1 MGRPHPSHQSR
12 KLPGSR
18 AVGTVASLPPDRI
31 GARLPRWLTRGWLLL
46 PCALGC
52 AHDARLEVPRSDAR
66 AQLIAAA
73 APQRAEQQ
81 ELLRAE
87 VDLFGLPLGSLES
100 SSCPHLDGVTVSTR
114 VQPAALV
121 NALHRSGGD
130 ARTELSPIGPSVSEY
145 FIQDGSLLRHYRIEH
160 HAGAFDY
167 LYDNGGEA
175 RRTGQ
180 GSVPEGAHPHD
191 LHSALALLRAWR
203 PRLDEVGYFYVV
215 LGRRLW
221 RVDVRHVGPE
231 MIHAQGAPQ
240 LTQRL
245 DGVSVRLWQ
254 PEAVEPRRFSL
265 WLSADAARVPLRM
278 VADASFGQVT
288 LALTGREPLSAR
300 CNAPE

>member
-1 MGRPHPSHQSR
+1 MGRLYPSRRSSA
-12 KLPGSR
+12 LP
-18 AVGTVASLPPDRI
+18 TVAAAVEVAASLQPERA
-31 GARLPRWLTRGWLLL
+31 GARLLRWLRSGVALL

-66 AQLIAAA
+66 AQLIAA
-73 APQRAEQQ
+73 PPRAEQQ

-87 VDLFGLPLGSLES
+87 VELFGLPLGSLES
-100 SSCPHLDGVTVSTR
+100 SSCPHADGVTVSTR
-114 VQPAALV
+114 VEPAALV

-130 ARTELSPIGPSVSEY
+130 ARTELSPIGPSLSEY

-160 HAGAFDY
+160 HPGAFDY

-191 LHSALALLRAWR
+191 LHSALALLRGWR
-203 PRLDEVGYFYVV
+203 PRLDEAGYFYVV

-221 RVDVRHVGPE
+221 RVDVRHMGPE

-254 PEAVEPRRFSL
+254 PEAVEPRRFSI

-288 LALTGREPLSAR
+288 LALSKREPLSAR
-300 CNAPE
+300 CSAAE

>member
-1 MGRPHPSHQSR
+1 M
-12 KLPGSR
+12 
-18 AVGTVASLPPDRI
+18 V
-31 GARLPRWLTRGWLLL
+31 L

-52 AHDARLEVPRSDAR
+52 AHDARLEVPRSDGR
-66 AQLIAAA
+66 AQPITASAA
-73 APQRAEQQ
+73 QGAEHQ

-87 VDLFGLPLGSLES
+87 VELLGLPLGSLES
-100 SSCPHLDGVTVSTR
+100 SYCPHADGVTVSTR
-114 VQPAALV
+114 VEPAALI

-130 ARTELSPIGPSVSEY
+130 ARTELSPLGPSLSEY

-160 HAGAFDY
+160 RPGSYDY

-175 RRTGQ
+175 HRTGQ

-191 LHSALALLRAWR
+191 LHSALALLRSWR
-203 PRLDEVGYFYVV
+203 PRLDETGYFFVV

-231 MIHAQGAPQ
+231 MIRAQGAPQ
-240 LTQRL
+240 LAQRL

-254 PEAVEPRRFSL
+254 PEGVEPRRFSL
-265 WLSADAARVPLRM
+265 WLSSDAARVPLRM

-300 CNAPE
+300 CSATE